1 MSSSW
6 VSSWVTHEIQNSS
19 WGFSWGIFVPH
30 RFPHEDFSS
39 SWVSSWGIAFHEEIG
54 PLPHEVLM
62 RKPIFHEDFMRLS
75 PRGTWFLM
83 STSWG
88 LLWVIFF
95 FTRKL
100 AHFLMSCSW
109 GFFHEEL
116 WFLNCDCEV
125 LHEENFWRGKWP
137 GHFLMRTSMRSSW
150 GFFHE
155 EIESQFHMIEF
166 PLEFPQ
172 WASCPHPN
180 LSFIPRETLMNT
192 FLSHESFHEEQTEQ
206 QMRNL
211 HHKYMYGWNK
221 I

>member
-1 MSSSW
+1 MSFLMRNCFSRGNW
-6 VSSWVTHEIQNSS
+6 PTSS
-19 WGFSWGIFVPH
+19 WG
-30 RFPHEDFSS
+30 PHEETDFPRGPHEAFSTRNLIPHEYLMRFT
-39 SWVSSWGIAFHEEIG
+39 VSNFFFHE
-54 PLPHEVLM
+54 
-62 RKPIFHEDFMRLS
+62 
-75 PRGTWFLM
+75 
-83 STSWG
+83 
-88 LLWVIFF
+88 
-95 FTRKL
+95 KL
-100 AHFLMSCSW
+100 AHFLISCSW

-125 LHEENFWRGKWP
+125 LHEEYFWRGKWP
-137 GHFLMRTSMRSSW
+137 GHFLMSTSTRSSW

-180 LSFIPRETLMNT
+180 LSFIPRKTLMNT
-192 FLSHESFHEEQTEQ
+192 FLSHQSFHEEQTEQ

-211 HHKYMYGWNK
+211 HYKYMYGWNK